1 MPHLK
6 SGKKRLRQ
14 NIKRRDHN
22 RAVKKALKKQLKTTF
37 ELGADKAK
45 TAEDVKKEA
54 LAAIKKLDK
63 AAARGVIHRNTA
75 ARKKSQIARLINSK
89 SAPAPAAAKT

>member
-6 SGKKRLRQ
+6 SAKKRMRQ

-22 RAVKKALKKQLKTTF
+22 RAVKKSLKKQLKSVF
-37 ELGADKAK
+37 EVGGDKAK
-45 TAEDVKKEA
+45 TVDDLNKEA
-54 LAAIKKLDK
+54 VAAVKKLDK

-75 ARKKSQIARLINSK
+75 ARKKSQIARLINQK
-89 SAPAPAAAKT
+89 KAPAPAK